1 MPTRTTSGIGAGSRP
16 LAPVDSTAGRG
27 ALHGFV
33 ATLTSMTAEDDAH
46 EVYEAWAPTYEADLV
61 GGYGY
66 TAHRI
71 AAEGMAGACPERA
84 AEILD
89 VGCGTG
95 LVAVELAARGFS
107 TIDGLDASARM
118 IAEARAKGIYRDLRG
133 GDVRDPAA
141 VEPGRYDAAIA
152 VGVFGG
158 GHVGPE
164 DLECFA
170 RPVRAGGV
178 IVLFANGIP
187 WVEDDYPLHLHR
199 LEENGVWTVE
209 RTTEVNYMD
218 RIERPG
224 WLVVA
229 RRAGAPD
236 HG

>member
-1 MPTRTTSGIGAGSRP
+1 MPTKTTSGIGAGSRP
-16 LAPVDSTAGRG
+16 LAPVDSAAGRG
-27 ALHGFV
+27 TLHGFV

-89 VGCGTG
+89 IGCGTG

-118 IAEARAKGIYRDLRG
+118 LAEARAKGIYRDLRG
-133 GDVRDPAA
+133 GDVCDPAA

-152 VGVFGG
+152 DRGRGGSSSRAAPAYSTMADPGRGGDGG
-158 GHVGPE
+158 GPKPR
-164 DLECFA
+164 FA
-170 RPVRAGGV
+170 PCSAATSCASPVRSGA
-178 IVLFANGIP
+178 
-187 WVEDDYPLHLHR
+187 
-199 LEENGVWTVE
+199 E
-209 RTTEVNYMD
+209 RA
-218 RIERPG
+218 P
-224 WLVVA
+224 A
-229 RRAGAPD
+229 RFSRCPAMSPAPPID
-236 HG
+236 TPTGPA